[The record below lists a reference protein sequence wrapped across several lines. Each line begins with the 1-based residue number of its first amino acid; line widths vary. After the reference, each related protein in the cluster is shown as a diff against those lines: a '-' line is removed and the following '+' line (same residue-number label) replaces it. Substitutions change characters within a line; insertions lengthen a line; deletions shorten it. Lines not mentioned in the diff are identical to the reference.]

1 MTKARATNQERAA
14 ELQAGVV
21 SEAVE
26 KARLEWQ
33 SQNQSS
39 TPQLSADLQRQHAE
53 ELRLLREEL
62 SAKYQADLQIAV
74 DSAVQAALKDKPA
87 TTNVDQ
93 KAIIDAAIAEH
104 EKALQARH
112 AEEIASAVDRG
123 RLEQAAKGKLKDSQ
137 LVKAQKRVK
146 ELEAQMHEWQAS
158 GIVPPLLST
167 LATATPQASTS
178 QTVVKPPPT
187 PVSTTPQAQTLSQT
201 PVKVATTP
209 TNATALPRRPTLTP
223 GAPGA
228 PSVPIRGGARGRG
241 GPPAGRAGAPTRVAP
256 VKPSPAAAPAA
267 AAAASAAAASTAG
280 GMSIMG
286 AASKRPREDGSQS
299 GDDSLA
305 KRLKPEQPA
314 AKPVQIRRPPPT

>member
-26 KARLEWQ
+26 KAKLEWQ
-33 SQNQSS
+33 SQNQPS
-39 TPQLSADLQRQHAE
+39 TPQLSVDLQKQHAE
-53 ELRLLREEL
+53 ELRLLREGL

-87 TTNVDQ
+87 TTDDDQ

-158 GIVPPLLST
+158 GTVPATLST
-167 LATATPQASTS
+167 SVTVTPQASTS

-201 PVKVATTP
+201 PVKAATTP
-209 TNATALPRRPTLTP
+209 ANATALPRKPTLTP

-228 PSVPIRGGARGRG
+228 PSVALRGGLRGRG

-267 AAAASAAAASTAG
+267 AAASAAAASTTG

-305 KRLKPEQPA
+305 KRLKPEQQA
-314 AKPVQIRRPPPT
+314 TKPVQIRRPPPT

>member
-1 MTKARATNQERAA
+1 MTKARATDQERAA

-26 KARLEWQ
+26 KAKLEWQ
-33 SQNQSS
+33 SQNQPS
-39 TPQLSADLQRQHAE
+39 TPQLSLDLQKQHAE

-74 DSAVQAALKDKPA
+74 DSAVQAASKDKPA
-87 TTNVDQ
+87 TTVDQ

-104 EKALQARH
+104 DKALQARH

-146 ELEAQMHEWQAS
+146 DLEAQLHEA
-158 GIVPPLLST
+158 GIVPLTLST
-167 LATATPQASTS
+167 PATATPQASTS
-178 QTVVKPPPT
+178 QTVVKPSPT
-187 PVSTTPQAQTLSQT
+187 PISTTPQAQTLSQT

-209 TNATALPRRPTLTP
+209 TNATALPRKPTLTP

-228 PSVPIRGGARGRG
+228 PSVALRGGPRGRG

-256 VKPSPAAAPAA
+256 VKPSPGAAPA
-267 AAAASAAAASTAG
+267 AAAASAAAASTTG

-286 AASKRPREDGSQS
+286 AANKRPREDGSQS

-305 KRLKPEQPA
+305 KRLKPAQEA
-314 AKPVQIRRPPPT
+314 TKPVQIRRPPPT

>member
-1 MTKARATNQERAA
+1 MTKARATDQERAA

-21 SEAVE
+21 AEAVK
-26 KARLEWQ
+26 KAKLEWQ
-33 SQNQSS
+33 SQNQPS
-39 TPQLSADLQRQHAE
+39 TSQLSVDLQKQHAE

-87 TTNVDQ
+87 TTDVDQ

-104 EKALQARH
+104 EKTLQARH

-123 RLEQAAKGKLKDSQ
+123 RMEQAAKGKLKDSQ

-146 ELEAQMHEWQAS
+146 DLEAQMHEWQTS
-158 GIVPPLLST
+158 GVPPPTLSIP
-167 LATATPQASTS
+167 ATVTPQASTS

-209 TNATALPRRPTLTP
+209 TNATALPRKPTLTP
-223 GAPGA
+223 GVPGP
-228 PSVPIRGGARGRG
+228 PSVALRGGLRGRG

-256 VKPSPAAAPAA
+256 VKPSPGAAPAA
-267 AAAASAAAASTAG
+267 AAASAATG

-305 KRLKPEQPA
+305 KRLKPEQQA
-314 AKPVQIRRPPPT
+314 TKPVQIRRPAPT

>member
-1 MTKARATNQERAA
+1 MTKARASVQERAA

-26 KARLEWQ
+26 KAKLEWQ
-33 SQNQSS
+33 SQNQSP
-39 TPQLSADLQRQHAE
+39 TPQLSVDLQKQHAE
-53 ELRLLREEL
+53 ELRLLREQL

-87 TTNVDQ
+87 TTDVDQ
-93 KAIIDAAIAEH
+93 KVIIDAAIAEH

-146 ELEAQMHEWQAS
+146 ELEAQIHEWQAS
-158 GIVPPLLST
+158 GTVPPLLST
-167 LATATPQASTS
+167 PATVTPQASTS

-209 TNATALPRRPTLTP
+209 TNATALPRKPTLTP

-228 PSVPIRGGARGRG
+228 PSVALRGGLRGRG

-256 VKPSPAAAPAA
+256 VKPSPGAAPA
-267 AAAASAAAASTAG
+267 AAAASAAAASTTG